1 MLQIN
6 YIMFRKIEDFLE
18 NWQNETLATLKL
30 YQHIT
35 DEALQQ
41 QVNDSNRDIL
51 ALLRHINYT
60 VTELPNTA
68 GLPIEI
74 NETILN
80 NMEEMIAHYEKD
92 AKQLATVISESW
104 SDEALVEEIPMYG
117 SRWTKGTTLL
127 ILIMHQTH
135 HRGQLTILMRQAGL
149 MVSGIYGPAKEEWAA
164 MGMDPAP

>member
-1 MLQIN
+1 
-6 YIMFRKIEDFLE
+6 MFRKIEDFLE
-18 NWQNETLATLKL
+18 NWQNETVATLKL
-30 YQHIT
+30 YKHIT
-35 DEALQQ
+35 DEALHQ

-68 GLPIEI
+68 GLPIMI

-80 NMEEMIAHYEKD
+80 SMEEIILHYEKD
-92 AKQLATVISESW
+92 AKQLATVIKESW
-104 SDEALVEEIPMYG
+104 RDESLTEEIPMYG
-117 SRWTKGTTLL
+117 SSWTKGTTLL

-149 MVSGIYGPAKEEWAA
+149 MVSGIYGPTKEGWAA
-164 MGMDPAP
+164 MGMEAAQ